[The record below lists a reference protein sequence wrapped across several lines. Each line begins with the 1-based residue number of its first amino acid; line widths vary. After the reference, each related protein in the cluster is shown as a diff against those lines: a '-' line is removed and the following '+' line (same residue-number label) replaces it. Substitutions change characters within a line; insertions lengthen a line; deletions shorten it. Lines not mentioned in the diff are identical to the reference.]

1 MLRRD
6 PRTNR
11 LPVGL
16 MAQDFNVEK
25 SERLADRDPLVA
37 AFPRPHNGKSVA
49 FVTKQLTELAGWE
62 RIDYDE
68 RLDHAEKALKYLEQL
83 ARSPKKYSFY
93 DLYRQQP
100 AVESALFIP
109 AISSQAAAVL
119 GLLGT
124 PKAQAALVNLAS
136 QNSRPVAERE
146 AALKAFAAAT
156 KARGLLLTRTAIA
169 TQYTRYNQSEFLDK
183 DTQRILGA
191 ILDAIESPRQGNST
205 Q

>member
-1 MLRRD
+1 M
-6 PRTNR
+6 
-11 LPVGL
+11 
-16 MAQDFNVEK
+16 
-25 SERLADRDPLVA
+25 
-37 AFPRPHNGKSVA
+37 
-49 FVTKQLTELAGWE
+49 
-62 RIDYDE
+62 
-68 RLDHAEKALKYLEQL
+68 
-83 ARSPKKYSFY
+83 
-93 DLYRQQP
+93 
-100 AVESALFIP
+100 
-109 AISSQAAAVL
+109 
-119 GLLGT
+119 
-124 PKAQAALVNLAS
+124 NLAS